1 MAETRNPVRRA
12 RPRLDTNYWKLW
24 VATVV
29 SNIGDGVGAIAYPW
43 IASSVT
49 RNVLLIAG
57 IGLAQQLPWLLFALP
72 AGVITDRYDRR
83 KLMVTM
89 DVVRAALVGV
99 MAFVVLSRQDGL
111 PTPDIVEAGLP
122 FAEDLTLYGVLLVG
136 AFLLGFAEVLRDN
149 ASQTILPS
157 IVDTD
162 DLETANGRMWA
173 AEGVSNSFVGPLI
186 GAALLGVA
194 LALPLGFD
202 AVSFAIA
209 AVLVATLKG
218 TFAPPRAKGAT
229 ADRPKW
235 TDEVREG
242 VRWLRAHTVLWPMA
256 VTLGLM
262 MATFSFQSVVFV
274 LWAQEILGADARIL
288 AYLGTAGAIGGVVGS
303 LLGKKTAARVGPGTA
318 LFLAL
323 IILAAVPG
331 IVGFVRDWRIVWLL
345 LGIAAFVGTVWNII
359 TVSFRQAIIPDDL
372 LGRVNSVYRFVSWGM
387 LPAGVITGGL
397 VVRATEVAAGRDL
410 ALRMPYL
417 VAAIFTLGIALW
429 ARPKLTTEKLE
440 VARAAGDAARRER
453 DAAKGDTPDAD
464 S

>member
-1 MAETRNPVRRA
+1 MAETRNPARRA
-12 RPRLDTNYWKLW
+12 RPRFDANYWKLW

-83 KLMVTM
+83 KLMVMM
-89 DVVRAALVGV
+89 DVVRAVLIGAMAL
-99 MAFVVLSRQDGL
+99 VVLSRQDGL

-209 AVLVATLKG
+209 AALVATLKG
-218 TFAPPRAKGAT
+218 TFAPPRSGDEFAKRPTWT
-229 ADRPKW
+229 AD
-235 TDEVREG
+235 VREG
-242 VRWLRAHTVLWPMA
+242 VRWLRSHTVLWPMA
-256 VTLGLM
+256 ITLGLM

-410 ALRMPYL
+410 ALRTPYF

-440 VARAAGDAARRER
+440 VARSAGDAARRER